1 MPEIS
6 SYCFSYA
13 KAKQLPSVYSLNTSH
28 GELEL
33 DEEMK
38 AAIKEA
44 LLPILEKRIDESF
57 HFVAV

>member
-1 MPEIS
+1 MSEIS

-13 KAKQLPSVYSLNTSH
+13 KAKQLPSAYSLNTSY

-38 AAIKEA
+38 AAVKEA

-57 HFVAV
+57 RFVAV

>member
-1 MPEIS
+1 MSELS

-13 KAKQLPSVYSLNTSH
+13 IAKQLPSVYSLNTSY

-38 AAIKEA
+38 SAIKEV
-44 LLPILEKRIDESF
+44 LLPILEKRIDEFF
-57 HFVAV
+57 HFEAV

>member
-1 MPEIS
+1 MSELS

-13 KAKQLPSVYSLNTSH
+13 RAKQLPSIYSLKTSY

-38 AAIKEA
+38 AAIKEV

-57 HFVAV
+57 HFEAV